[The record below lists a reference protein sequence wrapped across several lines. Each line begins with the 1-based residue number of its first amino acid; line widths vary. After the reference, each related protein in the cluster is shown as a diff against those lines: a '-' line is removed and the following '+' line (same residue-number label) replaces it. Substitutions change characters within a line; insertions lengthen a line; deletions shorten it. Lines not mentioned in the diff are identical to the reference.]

1 MAKILIIAGIS
12 MAVII
17 AIISAMIYNIPSD
30 GKEVIEIKDS
40 AQIQPTS
47 NDSVSVTD
55 SADVSKSGVDF
66 YINEEGKK
74 VYVITI
80 TDSPDLKD

>member
-1 MAKILIIAGIS
+1 

-30 GKEVIEIKDS
+30 GKEAIEIKDS